1 LASPQGTPARAP
13 TTPGS
18 HEEDAEE
25 VFDDERAYTEEVFRQ
40 IAKDEHVCPE
50 RAQLEKVLRIKQR
63 FRINAKRLPGRQL
76 EEVYET
82 IASTILQLTGMV
94 RKRLAVHVRLATVA
108 LLTCHVYCRDTLA
121 NLIRQRVYSRDD
133 FVW

>member
-1 LASPQGTPARAP
+1 M
-13 TTPGS
+13 
-18 HEEDAEE
+18 
-25 VFDDERAYTEEVFRQ
+25 FRQ
-40 IAKDEHVCPE
+40 IAKDENVCPE

-63 FRINAKRLPGRQL
+63 FRINPKRLPGRQL

-82 IASTILQLTGMV
+82 IASTVLQLTAMV

-121 NLIRQRVYSRDD
+121 NLIR
-133 FVW
+133 